1 VVAGVA
7 RCGVWG
13 TIALSALD
21 LLSRMLVFD
30 PHRRITAEA
39 ALAHPFFAS
48 LARDD
53 PVLLPGPH
61 FRPPCKLYFDFE
73 DLDGL
78 DKATLRDLIWEEM
91 VDFQLEKATA
101 ALPLDVSASG
111 PGASVAAVRALPPS
125 LRPTARAL
133 LARRALGAF
142 ATTPTISVAALSGT
156 LDGFARVYF

>member
-1 VVAGVA
+1 MGHVGGGFRLA
-7 RCGVWG
+7 
-13 TIALSALD
+13 ALD

-61 FRPPCKLYFDFE
+61 YRPPCKLYFDFE

-91 VDFQLEKATA
+91 VDFQLEKAIA
-101 ALPLDVSASG
+101 ALPPDASASG
-111 PGASVAAVRALPPS
+111 PGASAPAVAVRALAPS

-142 ATTPTISVAALSGT
+142 STTPTASAASVSGM
-156 LDGFARVYF
+156 VYGVFSLCM